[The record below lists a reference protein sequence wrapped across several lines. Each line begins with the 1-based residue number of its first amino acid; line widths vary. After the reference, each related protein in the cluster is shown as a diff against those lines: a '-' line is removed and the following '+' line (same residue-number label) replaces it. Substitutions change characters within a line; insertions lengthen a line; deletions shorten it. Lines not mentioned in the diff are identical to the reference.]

1 MERRTALS
9 SPMRHH
15 HITNALGLSNR
26 NCILKACNCISFN
39 LFSISRESRHFHSE
53 RIVCCRRRGN
63 FGLLFGFRCVE
74 RCGSRCSVWT
84 GGSFIGFCVRMWR
97 AMPIALEWNVG
108 TLLLVGVEAVQREE
122 LFELNVV
129 DWFVDALSFGIRC
142 L

>member
-1 MERRTALS
+1 
-9 SPMRHH
+9 
-15 HITNALGLSNR
+15 
-26 NCILKACNCISFN
+26 
-39 LFSISRESRHFHSE
+39 
-53 RIVCCRRRGN
+53 
-63 FGLLFGFRCVE
+63 
-74 RCGSRCSVWT
+74 
-84 GGSFIGFCVRMWR
+84 MWR